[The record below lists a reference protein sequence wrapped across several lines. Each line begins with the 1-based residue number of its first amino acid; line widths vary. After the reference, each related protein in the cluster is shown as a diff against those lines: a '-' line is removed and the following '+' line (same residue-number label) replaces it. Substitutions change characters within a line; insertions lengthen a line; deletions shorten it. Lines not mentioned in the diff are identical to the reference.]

1 MKEITPVYPHSAAYA
16 REHGALDVYRA
27 SHQANVACKQAIEA
41 AIREHYRDNSLGREG
56 ALQVM
61 EQFGL
66 ERVQYVLANTVRQ
79 KDWDGRI
86 SPDHK
91 AWAKSISVHEDRNH
105 WGNDRNLDF
114 VVASHPGLTELF
126 TTQVRQEAKER
137 ETQKDRKPS
146 VLKKLREVSA
156 EPKAKSVPGRSQE
169 TER

>member
-1 MKEITPVYPHSAAYA
+1 MKDITPVYPYSAAYA
-16 REHGALDVYRA
+16 REHGELDAYRA
-27 SHQANVACKQAIEA
+27 SHQANVACRQAIEA
-41 AIREHYRDNSLGREG
+41 AIREHYRDNSQGQEG
-56 ALQVM
+56 AQQVI

-105 WGNDRNLDF
+105 WGDDRNLDF
-114 VVASHPGLTELF
+114 VVASHPGLTDLF
-126 TTQVRQEAKER
+126 TTQVRREAKER
-137 ETQKDRKPS
+137 EAQKGRKPS
-146 VLKKLREVSA
+146 VLKKLWEVSM
-156 EPKAKSVPGRSQE
+156 ESKIESIPRRSQE

>member
-1 MKEITPVYPHSAAYA
+1 MKDLAPVYPYSAAYA
-16 REHGALDVYRA
+16 REYGELDAYRT

-56 ALQVM
+56 AQQVI

-79 KDWDGRI
+79 MDWDGRI
-86 SPDHK
+86 SPDNK
-91 AWAKSISVHEDRNH
+91 AWARNISVYEDKDH
-105 WGNDRNLDF
+105 WGDDRNLDF
-114 VVASHPGLTELF
+114 VVASHPGLTDLF
-126 TTQVRQEAKER
+126 TTQVRREAKER
-137 ETQKDRKPS
+137 ESQKDRKPS

-156 EPKAKSVPGRSQE
+156 EPKVKSAPERSKE

>member
-1 MKEITPVYPHSAAYA
+1 MKDVTPVYPYSAAYA
-16 REHGALDVYRA
+16 REHGELDAYRA
-27 SHQANVACKQAIEA
+27 SHTANVACKQTIEA

-56 ALQVM
+56 AQQVI

-79 KDWDGRI
+79 MDCDGRI
-86 SPDHK
+86 SPDNK
-91 AWAKSISVHEDRNH
+91 AWARNIPVCEDKDH
-105 WGNDRNLDF
+105 WGDDRSLDF
-114 VVASHPGLTELF
+114 VVSSHPGLTDLF
-126 TTQVRQEAKER
+126 TTQVRREAKEL

-156 EPKAKSVPGRSQE
+156 EPTAKSTPGRSKE